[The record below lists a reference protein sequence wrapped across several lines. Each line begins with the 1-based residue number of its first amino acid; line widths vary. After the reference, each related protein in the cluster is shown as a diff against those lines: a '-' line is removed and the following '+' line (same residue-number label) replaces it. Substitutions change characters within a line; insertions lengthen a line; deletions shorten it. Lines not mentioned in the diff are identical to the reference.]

1 MRLILTMIVSLT
13 VCLPDAVATGGDNLF
28 DALAGKIG
36 ASYVEIAYAY
46 SSTLSGVPVY
56 GEGQL
61 QLQGTSYR
69 HESSGLE
76 VICDG
81 ESVWI
86 SDKLSK
92 EMVIETA
99 GDSSLPADPATM
111 LVNLATAFKIKDIK
125 KTGEGSYEYLI
136 LPVNSIGIRECR
148 LTISGSSAS
157 PKLENASFTTSDA
170 VVFNISIKSM
180 TFSAQLRQASFFKP
194 EERTSSWVVTDLR

>member
-1 MRLILTMIVSLT
+1 MIVSLT

-36 ASYVEIAYAY
+36 ASYVEIAYTY

-92 EMVIETA
+92 EMLIETA
-99 GDSSLPADPATM
+99 GESSLPADPATM

-125 KTGEGSYEYLI
+125 KEYL
-136 LPVNSIGIRECR
+136 G
-148 LTISGSSAS
+148 TIKDLAYLIDN
-157 PKLENASFTTSDA
+157 KLIE
-170 VVFNISIKSM
+170 
-180 TFSAQLRQASFFKP
+180 L
-194 EERTSSWVVTDLR
+194 

>member
-1 MRLILTMIVSLT
+1 MIMSLT
-13 VCLPDAVATGGDNLF
+13 VFLPEAMATGGDNLF
-28 DALAGKIG
+28 EALAGKVG
-36 ASYVEIAYAY
+36 ANYVEISYTY

-56 GEGQL
+56 GDGLL

-69 HESSGLE
+69 HESSGME

-86 SDKLSK
+86 SDNLSK
-92 EMVIETA
+92 EMVIEAA

-111 LVNLATAFKIKDIK
+111 LVNLTSAFKIKEVK
-125 KTGEGSYEYLI
+125 KTGEGSFEYLL
-136 LPVNSIGIRECR
+136 LPVNTIGIRECR
-148 LTISGSSAS
+148 LTISGSSAN
-157 PKLENASFTTSDA
+157 PKLETASFTTSDA